1 MNEKETNII
10 ISRIEKWYNRLSEM
24 FVEDR
29 QSLVAEYCWSKEP
42 ISFAKNQKKNINL
55 SLKENHGVKNGTVL
69 GFI

>member
-29 QSLVAEYCWSKEP
+29 QSLAAEYCWSKEP
-42 ISFAKNQKKNINL
+42 IPFAKK
-55 SLKENHGVKNGTVL
+55 SEKEQ
-69 GFI
+69 

>member
-42 ISFAKNQKKNINL
+42 IPYAKK
-55 SLKENHGVKNGTVL
+55 SLKANHGVKNGTAL